1 MNVEN
6 LAGNQY
12 LNFVIVALTEL
23 PSVFI
28 GEFLISRFGR
38 RWMHVL
44 CMAVTMLLYI
54 VICIVIESAEGKR
67 YMVVLQWFANSIN
80 VVSYLQI
87 QNPLDRR

>member
-1 MNVEN
+1 MHDLNYRIVNDFFYLGGQMNVEN

-12 LNFVIVALTEL
+12 YNFVFVAMTEL

-44 CMAVTMLLYI
+44 CMAVTMVLYI
-54 VICIVIESAEGKR
+54 IICIILEATDGTDT
-67 YMVVLQWFANSIN
+67 Y
-80 VVSYLQI
+80 
-87 QNPLDRR
+87 